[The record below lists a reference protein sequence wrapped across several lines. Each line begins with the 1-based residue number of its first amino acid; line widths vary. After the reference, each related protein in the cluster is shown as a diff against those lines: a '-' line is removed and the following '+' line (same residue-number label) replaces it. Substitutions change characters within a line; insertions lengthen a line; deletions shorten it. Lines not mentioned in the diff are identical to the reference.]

1 MKNTS
6 VDYKGCHIVLTHTQ
20 QADGTW
26 GCNTQSLHSDR
37 IAGALKANRRDL
49 SVSRGA
55 ELAALQ
61 KPNTVIDL

>member
-6 VDYKGCHIVLTHTQ
+6 ADYKGCHIVLTPTQ

-37 IAGALKANRRDL
+37 IAGVLKANQTGSSRLERRRTR
-49 SVSRGA
+49 SVA
-55 ELAALQ
+55 KA
-61 KPNTVIDL
+61 